1 MGLSDKLHWFAWFA
15 KSIIFLTITITI
27 IACLLKWPIKDG
39 VAVFTN
45 SSFSAIWCFLL
56 LYSVT
61 LIMFCFML
69 SSFFSK
75 SSTGTM
81 AAGTSIIHNLQKLF
95 PLINFYTYHFQRYY
109 GSSLTCRTQSLLK
122 GTIGL
127 LYVPKS
133 FCAFSQIRQWRTG
146 SNS

>member
-1 MGLSDKLHWFAWFA
+1 MLTLSFIQLLTVEKEKRLKEAMKIMGLSDRLHWFAWFA
-15 KSIIFLTITITI
+15 KSIIFLIITITI
-27 IACLLKWPIKDG
+27 IALLLKWPIKDG

-45 SSFSAIWCFLL
+45 SAFSVIWCFLL

-81 AAGTSIIHNLQKLF
+81 AAGTFLITYKNYF
-95 PLINFYTYHFQRYY
+95 PFKHTYH
-109 GSSLTCRTQSLLK
+109 SSSFIMVPHIHAVSHHCRRL
-122 GTIGL
+122 
-127 LYVPKS
+127 
-133 FCAFSQIRQWRTG
+133 
-146 SNS
+146 